1 MNGILCAENV
11 QITTYRRLFCI
22 NVRYTRNNCMSKS
35 CCHFWDEYSTLG
47 SIWLSVKGNI
57 WLRTEI
63 NKFDFAQRLTKL
75 HAKRLSIKFI
85 SYWRRFFYNFSIEIK
100 MLLTIPNHNHGSFE
114 QFGATFG
121 RIVVCYMHNIYIV
134 YNVRQTTYVIEIN
147 HFYHH
152 NA

>member
-1 MNGILCAENV
+1 MQHTFLVYHV
-11 QITTYRRLFCI
+11 QKIYKSSYRRLFCI

-63 NKFDFAQRLTKL
+63 NKFDFAKRLTKL

-85 SYWRRFFYNFSIEIK
+85 SYWRRFYYNFSIEIK
-100 MLLTIPNHNHGSFE
+100 MLLTIPNHNHGSVE
-114 QFGATFG
+114 QSGVT
-121 RIVVCYMHNIYIV
+121 ILDELW
-134 YNVRQTTYVIEIN
+134 YVTCITSI
-147 HFYHH
+147 
-152 NA
+152 